1 MLGSVTPRRYVFVL
15 RSKWEEEPQEE
26 VPTPGETE
34 IPQNGKIPRFSGR
47 SETESLATCR
57 GGEVRRAGIP
67 CNVRQGTPDLPDIL
81 YQSDREYTAA

>member
-1 MLGSVTPRRYVFVL
+1 VFVL